1 MLTGLV
7 EKGRSKCEL
16 YFPLGKD
23 DDSDETS
30 FFYVT
35 TTKVRDK
42 FTFDTTFFSQ
52 DESETHAFEELKEVR
67 FGQYLIKFVDKTHL
81 EECHIRTFEVVKSTS
96 NETRIIH
103 HYWFSNWPDHKMACP
118 GQILK
123 IALDVLD
130 IMDCYRKHDN
140 NCSDISKSNDESLT
154 NRIKKLDISSK
165 INSSASSSL
174 RCEKKYPRKGS
185 SAVALFKKNS
195 PQERRK
201 SNESLRLPVVVHCS
215 AGIGRTGCFLAI
227 LNGIQQLR
235 NNKTVDVL
243 AILCSLRLNR
253 GGMVQ
258 TAEQYELIHRVLS
271 LFAESLT

>member
-1 MLTGLV
+1 MLTGLI

-23 DDSDETS
+23 DDKHEKS
-30 FFYVT
+30 FYYVT

-42 FTFDTTFFSQ
+42 FTFDTTNFS
-52 DESETHAFEELKEVR
+52 EYETDTHSFEELNEVT
-67 FGQYLIKFVDKTHL
+67 FGQFHIKFIDKICL
-81 EECHIRTFEVVKSTS
+81 DECHIRKIEVKKSTS
-96 NETRIIH
+96 SESRIIH
-103 HYWFSNWPDHKMACP
+103 HYWFSTWPDHKMASP
-118 GQILK
+118 QQILK

-130 IMDCYRKHDN
+130 IMDAYKKHDN
-140 NCSDISKSNDESLT
+140 NSNDVLKNKAESLT
-154 NRIKKLDISSK
+154 NNIRKTCPNK
-165 INSSASSSL
+165 SSL
-174 RCEKKYPRKGS
+174 SRDRHLPKKGS
-185 SAVALFKKNS
+185 SSTFALFKKTS
-195 PQERRK
+195 LQERRK
-201 SNESLRLPVVVHCS
+201 SNEAIKLPVIVHCS

-235 NNKTVDVL
+235 NNQTVDVL

-271 LFAESLT
+271 LFAENLT

>member
-23 DDSDETS
+23 DNSDEKS
-30 FFYVT
+30 FYYVT

-42 FTFDTTFFSQ
+42 FTFDTTFLSQ
-52 DESETHAFEELKEVR
+52 NEYETHTFEELNEVT
-67 FGQYLIKFVDKTHL
+67 FGQYCIKFIKKMYLD
-81 EECHIRTFEVVKSTS
+81 ECHIRTFEVIKTTTKES
-96 NETRIIH
+96 RIVH

-123 IALDVLD
+123 IALEVLD
-130 IMDCYRKHDN
+130 IMDSYRKHDN
-140 NCSDISKSNDESLT
+140 NSSDISKNNDESLT
-154 NRIKKLDISSK
+154 SRIKKFNISSK
-165 INSSASSSL
+165 SSSDSNSL
-174 RCEKKYPRKGS
+174 SSDKKYPRKGS
-185 SAVALFKKNS
+185 STVGLFKKNS
-195 PQERRK
+195 FQERRK
-201 SNESLRLPVVVHCS
+201 SNESLRLPVIVHCS

-227 LNGIQQLR
+227 LNGIQQLK